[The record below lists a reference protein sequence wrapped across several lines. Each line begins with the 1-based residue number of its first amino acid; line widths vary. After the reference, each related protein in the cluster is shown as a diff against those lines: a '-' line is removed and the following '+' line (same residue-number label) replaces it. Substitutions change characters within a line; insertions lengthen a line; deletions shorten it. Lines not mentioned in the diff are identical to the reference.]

1 MKKKKIKIENKKRNL
16 SFSSILKKDIPL
28 LYKFMCWYS
37 VIDGLKT
44 NKEVNAKFPPQLAT
58 DVIKLFQKKI
68 SINIYFIVNYSINEI
83 SEKLPL
89 LADTLVYYVSDC
101 SKFIDLMRH
110 LRNSIA
116 HDLLYYRQKKFYI
129 KDYNSKQRLT
139 AYGVIEE
146 KKMYELIN
154 TIFDKT
160 KI

>member
-58 DVIKLFQKKI
+58 DVIKLFQKNHLVVK
-68 SINIYFIVNYSINEI
+68 SSSNEI

-89 LADTLVYYVSDC
+89 LADTFVYYVSDC

-129 KDYNSKQRLT
+129 KDYNNKQRLT